1 MFLYLFP
8 FYGTLQ
14 TKNRTL
20 EAHNIF
26 FDYYLIFSTGLSIFN
41 YKNLE
46 DILCIRLST
55 VFLFLFYIH
64 GYVIYFPQILQVLI
78 LDLHGT

>member
-1 MFLYLFP
+1 MLIPFLN
-8 FYGTLQ
+8 GTPQ
-14 TKNRTL
+14 TEKWTL
-20 EAHNIF
+20 EAHKFF
-26 FDYYLIFSTGLSIFN
+26 FDNYLIFSTGLGIFT

-64 GYVIYFPQILQVLI
+64 GYIIFISLILQVLI
-78 LDLHGT
+78 LDIRGT